1 MRYTQARISAEDL
14 KKISFFCD
22 VETEKRGVRVTKTMA
37 LHEMIDFF
45 LKENKELNVQKI
57 KDVPVSSP
65 FGKRGDH
72 DE

>member
-45 LKENKELNVQKI
+45 LKENKEFNINLEGGK
-57 KDVPVSSP
+57 PFY
-65 FGKRGDH
+65 FGKDKFA
-72 DE
+72 